1 MKKWVIVVT
10 VVIAVITIGGLAA
23 SAFAYSASQQTYRQ
37 YGQYSSYLVPGVG
50 GGMMGNSHSTNKGYS
65 SSNGYFTQSA
75 PNVNGYGGCM
85 GRRGLP

>member
-10 VVIAVITIGGLAA
+10 VVVAVITIGVLAA
-23 SAFAYSASQQTYRQ
+23 SAFAYSANQQTFQQ

-50 GGMMGNSHSTNKGYS
+50 GGMMGNGRSTINGYA